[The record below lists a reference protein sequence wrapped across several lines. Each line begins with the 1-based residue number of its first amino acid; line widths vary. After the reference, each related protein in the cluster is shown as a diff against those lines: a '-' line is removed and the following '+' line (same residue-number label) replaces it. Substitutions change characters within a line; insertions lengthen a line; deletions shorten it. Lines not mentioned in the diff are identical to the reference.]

1 MTKMETSQKTSFRIA
16 VLSLSL
22 LTIMSGAGVAP
33 GINKI
38 AEAFPDTSET
48 VIKLIIS
55 LPPLFMIIAALL
67 SGFIGKFIKHKTLI
81 IFGLVLFI
89 IGGVGAGYMHTIPQI
104 LLFRA
109 ILGFGTGII
118 LPFSIGLIAAFFVG
132 NERSKMMGYSSATN
146 CLGAIIG
153 NILAGILA
161 VVGWSQMFHIYWLG
175 ALVLLCVLL
184 FLNHLPE
191 NKQSK
196 VVSQAKLPGSVF
208 LYSFFA
214 FLTMMVFFLIVTN
227 MAFFV
232 HLRELGSSKNTG
244 YLFALNSLAML
255 VAGIMLPLLK
265 KSGKMFLP
273 GIFLLVSLGLFG
285 IAKSVSLPV
294 LCLSVF
300 GAGFGLGA
308 LFPYLLNRISY
319 NVPKELSVKAMSI
332 GMASAW
338 FGQFASP
345 LIFGGIAAI
354 IGLNMIS
361 VFLSVSAIVAIFALI
376 VLFRQIRTITL

>member
-1 MTKMETSQKTSFRIA
+1 MRPSQKTNFKIA

-38 AEAFPDTSET
+38 AEAFPGTSET

-55 LPPLFMIIAALL
+55 LPPLFMIVAALL
-67 SGFIGKFIKHKTLI
+67 SGFIGKVIKHKTLI
-81 IFGLVLFI
+81 VFGLALFVV
-89 IGGVGAGYMHTIPQI
+89 GGVGAGYMQTVPLI

-118 LPFSIGLIAAFFVG
+118 LPFSTGLIAAFFDG
-132 NERSKMMGYSSATN
+132 NERTKMMGYSSATN

-161 VVGWSQMFHIYWLG
+161 GIGWNQMFHIYWLG

-191 NKQSK
+191 NKTNKAVSK
-196 VVSQAKLPGSVF
+196 TKLPASVF

-214 FLTMMVFFLIVTN
+214 FLTMIVFFLIVTN

-232 HLRELGSSKNTG
+232 QFRELGSSKTTG

-255 VAGIMLPLLK
+255 VAGILLPLLK
-265 KSGKMFLP
+265 KLGKMFLP
-273 GIFLLVSLGLFG
+273 SIFILLSLGLCG
-285 IAKSVSLPV
+285 IAKSASLSI
-294 LCLSVF
+294 LCLSLT

-308 LFPYLLNRISY
+308 LFPYLLNRISL

-345 LIFGGIAAI
+345 LVFGGGIAAI
-354 IGLNMIS
+354 RGLNTIS
-361 VFLSVSAIVAIFALI
+361 IILFVSAIFAIL
-376 VLFRQIRTITL
+376 VKKSR

>member
-1 MTKMETSQKTSFRIA
+1 MESFQKTSFKIA

-55 LPPLFMIIAALL
+55 LPPLFMIVAALL

-81 IFGLVLFI
+81 ISGLVLFI
-89 IGGVGAGYMHTIPQI
+89 IGGVGAGYMQTIPQI

-118 LPFSIGLIAAFFVG
+118 LPFSTGLIAAFFDG

-161 VVGWSQMFHIYWLG
+161 VIGWSQMFHIYWLG
-175 ALVLLCVLL
+175 AMVLLCVLL

-191 NKQSK
+191 NKTNK
-196 VVSQAKLPGSVF
+196 AVSQAKLPNSVF

-232 HLRELGSSKNTG
+232 HLRELGSSKTTG

-255 VAGIMLPLLK
+255 AAGILLPFLK
-265 KSGKMFLP
+265 KSGKIFLS
-273 GIFLLVSLGLFG
+273 GIFILVSLGLFG
-285 IAKSVSLPV
+285 IAKSASLAV
-294 LCLSVF
+294 LCLSVA

-345 LIFGGIAAI
+345 LIFGAIAAI
-354 IGLNMIS
+354 TGLNMIS
-361 VFLSVSAIVAIFALI
+361 IFLSVSAIVAIFALI
-376 VLFRQIRTITL
+376 VLFNQIKTRTLC

>member
-1 MTKMETSQKTSFRIA
+1 MVPSQKTSFRIA

-38 AEAFPDTSET
+38 AEAFPGTSET

-55 LPPLFMIIAALL
+55 LPPLFMIVAALL

-81 IFGLVLFI
+81 ISGLVLFI
-89 IGGVGAGYMHTIPQI
+89 IGGVGAGYMQTIPQI

-109 ILGFGTGII
+109 MLGFGTGII
-118 LPFSIGLIAAFFVG
+118 LPFSTGLIAAFFDG

-161 VVGWSQMFHIYWLG
+161 VIGWSQMFHIYWLG
-175 ALVLLCVLL
+175 APVLLCVLL
-184 FLNHLPE
+184 FLNPLPE
-191 NKQSK
+191 NKTNKAVTQ
-196 VVSQAKLPGSVF
+196 VKLPGSVF
-208 LYSFFA
+208 RYSFFA
-214 FLTMMVFFLIVTN
+214 FLTMMIFFLIITN

-232 HLRELGSSKNTG
+232 HLRDLGSSKTTG
-244 YLFALNSLAML
+244 YLLALNSLAML
-255 VAGIMLPLLK
+255 AAGILLPFLK
-265 KSGKMFLP
+265 KSGKIFLP
-273 GIFLLVSLGLFG
+273 GIFILVSLGLFG
-285 IAKSVSLPV
+285 IAKSASLPIF
-294 LCLSVF
+294 CLSVA

-308 LFPYLLNRISY
+308 LFPYLLNRISL
-319 NVPKELSVKAMSI
+319 NVPKELSVKSMSI

-345 LIFGGIAAI
+345 LIFGAIAAI
-354 IGLNMIS
+354 TGLNMIS
-361 VFLSVSAIVAIFALI
+361 VFLSVSAIVAIFALT
-376 VLFRQIRTITL
+376 VLFRQIRTRTL